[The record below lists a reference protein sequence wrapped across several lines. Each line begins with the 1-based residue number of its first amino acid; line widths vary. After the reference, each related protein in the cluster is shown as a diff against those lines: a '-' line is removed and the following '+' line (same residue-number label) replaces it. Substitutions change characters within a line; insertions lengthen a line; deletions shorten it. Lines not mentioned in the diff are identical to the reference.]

1 MDLTD
6 EREQKVS
13 FILTSQDL
21 SDFSRSFLKSTII
34 NNLENYDLDLKNFE
48 LDNHNLEMWTFKNT
62 VVCVS

>member
-21 SDFSRSFLKSTII
+21 SDFSWSFLKSTII

-48 LDNHNLEMWTFKNT
+48 LDNHNLEMWTLKNT

>member
-48 LDNHNLEMWTFKNT
+48 LDNHNLEMWTLKNT

>member
-21 SDFSRSFLKSTII
+21 SDFSRCFLKSTII

-62 VVCVS
+62 VICVS

>member
-48 LDNHNLEMWTFKNT
+48 LDNHSLEMWTLKNT